1 MQAADECYNHGFTFN
16 KTYTEKKLINLNLKN
31 LKKRMISITEFK

>member
-16 KTYTEKKLINLNLKN
+16 KSYTEKKLANQSKLEK
-31 LKKRMISITEFK
+31 S